1 VELVLSFEHLGLG
14 GTESYLLTTAEQLER
29 LGHSVTVYAPQPGP
43 MAEVAERRGVR
54 VAVGADALPDRC
66 DLAYP
71 QDGATA
77 YDLAGRYPE
86 APQAFR
92 LASELS
98 DLQLPPELPG
108 VVEAV
113 VVLAERFARRARALA
128 LHARLVRLRQPIDT
142 ERFAPLDSLRP
153 RPRRAVLLGN
163 WLRGARR
170 ELLVRTWTE
179 AGIECRQVG
188 LDGGW
193 DPAPER
199 AIADADIVVG
209 KGRAAL
215 EGMACGKAVYL
226 FDFIGGDGW
235 VTPEHY
241 EAMEADAFG
250 GAALG
255 RDVSAESLRVD
266 LERYDPQMGVANRD
280 LTTRNHSARHH
291 AQHLV
296 DVFRELAPREHPPDE
311 AAELARLVRVQW
323 ATDDRVLG
331 LNAENQRL
339 LQRLR
344 ETENELDVLRSS
356 RRYRLAAAL
365 GELADRVRRR

>member
-1 VELVLSFEHLGLG
+1 MELVLSFEHLGLG

-29 LGHSVTVYAPQPGP
+29 LGHSVTVYSPRPGP
-43 MAEVAERRGVR
+43 MAEVAKRRGIR
-54 VAVGADALPDRC
+54 VVVGMDELPERC
-66 DLAYP
+66 ELAYP

-77 YDLAGRYPE
+77 YDLARRYPHT
-86 APQAFR
+86 PQVFR
-92 LASELS
+92 LASELA
-98 DLQLPPELPG
+98 DLQLPPSLPG
-108 VVEAV
+108 VVDAL
-113 VVLAERFARRARALA
+113 VVLAERFANRARALA
-128 LHARLVRLRQPIDT
+128 TQPRLVRLRQPVDT
-142 ERFAPLDSLRP
+142 ERFAPLDTLRP

-170 ELLVRTWTE
+170 ELLTRTWAE
-179 AGIECRQVG
+179 AGVECVQVG

-199 AIADADIVVG
+199 ALADADIVVA

-215 EGMACGKAVYL
+215 EGMASGKAVYL

-235 VTPEHY
+235 ITPEHY
-241 EAMEADAFG
+241 DAMEADAFG

-255 RDVSAESLRVD
+255 RDVTAASLRAD
-266 LERYDPQMGVANRD
+266 LERYSPDMGVANRD
-280 LTTRNHSARHH
+280 LATRNHGARHH

-296 DVFRELAPREHPPDE
+296 ELFRELQPREQPTTE
-311 AAELARLVRVQW
+311 VEELARLVRVQW
-323 ATDDRVLG
+323 ATEDRVLG

-344 ETENELDVLRSS
+344 ETENELDALRST

-365 GELADRVRRR
+365 GGVADRLRGR

>member
-1 VELVLSFEHLGLG
+1 MELVLSFEHLGLG

-29 LGHSVTVYAPQPGP
+29 LGHSVTVYSPRPGP
-43 MAEVAERRGVR
+43 MAEVAARRGIR
-54 VAVGADALPDRC
+54 VAVGPDELPERC

-77 YDLAGRYPE
+77 YELAERYPE

-92 LASELS
+92 LASELA

-108 VVEAV
+108 VVGAV

-128 LHARLVRLRQPIDT
+128 LNPRLVRLRQPIDT
-142 ERFAPLDSLRP
+142 ERFAPLDSLRR
-153 RPRRAVLLGN
+153 RPRRALLLGN

-170 ELLVRTWTE
+170 ELLIRTWAE
-179 AGIECRQVG
+179 AGVECVQVG

-199 AIADADIVVG
+199 AMADADIVVG

-215 EGMACGKAVYL
+215 EGMSCGKAVYL

-235 VTPEHY
+235 ITPEHY
-241 EAMEADAFG
+241 GAMEADAFG

-255 RDVSAESLRVD
+255 RDVSAASLRAD
-266 LERYDPQMGVANRD
+266 LDGYSPEMGLANRD
-280 LTTRNHSARHH
+280 LATRNHGARHH

-296 DVFRELAPREHPPDE
+296 ELFRELAPRQHAPEE

-323 ATDDRVLG
+323 QTEDRVLG

-344 ETENELDVLRSS
+344 ETENELEALRSA
-356 RRYRLAAAL
+356 RRYRLAAGL
-365 GELADRVRRR
+365 GKVADRLRGR